1 MVKCDQP
8 QQNNLNDNTGC
19 QAAGIEEIVM
29 KKYQIALIAGAC
41 AIFMSGA
48 ASAQATWPSAPIKI
62 IVPFPAG
69 GTSDVIARLLG
80 QKMTTAW
87 GQPVVIENRTGASGN
102 IGADLVA
109 KSKPDGYTL
118 LLMDMGNLT
127 ISPSLYPKLPFNPQT
142 DLTPVTMVA
151 YSPHLLVTAN
161 NVPVKTMSE
170 LVTYAKGHKDTLNF
184 AAAAGTGSAAHLAG
198 VLFAEKAGIQW
209 GYIPYRGG
217 AQALGDLVGGQVD
230 VTLNGMVATYP
241 HVKSGR
247 VRLLAVSSA
256 KRLPQLPDV
265 PTIAE
270 TYPGFVTGSW
280 QGLMAAEG
288 TPRPVIDKIRAEVAK
303 IIAMPDVKEKMDA
316 QGAEAYTMTPEEYR
330 GWMKTEVN
338 RWAKVVKDANIKVD

>member
-1 MVKCDQP
+1 
-8 QQNNLNDNTGC
+8 
-19 QAAGIEEIVM
+19 M
-29 KKYQIALIAGAC
+29 KKFQIAVIAGAC
-41 AIFMSGA
+41 ALLMSGV
-48 ASAQATWPSAPIKI
+48 ASAQATDWPKEPIRI
-62 IVPFPAG
+62 VVPFPAG

-80 QKMTTAW
+80 QKMTQAW
-87 GQPVVIENRTGASGN
+87 GKPVVVENRTGAAGN
-102 IGADLVA
+102 IGADVVA
-109 KSKPDGYTL
+109 KAKPDGYTL
-118 LLMDMGNLT
+118 LLGDMGNLT

-161 NVPVKTMSE
+161 NVPVKTIGE
-170 LVTYAKGHKDTLNF
+170 LISYTRSHKGTLNF

-198 VLFAEKAGIQW
+198 VLFAEKAGLDW
-209 GYIPYRGG
+209 GYVPYRGG

-247 VRLLAVSSA
+247 IRLLAVSSA

-265 PTIAE
+265 PTISE
-270 TYPGFVTGSW
+270 TLPGFVTGSW
-280 QGLMAAEG
+280 QGLMAPEG
-288 TPRPVIDKIRAEVAK
+288 TPRPVVDKIRNEIIK

-330 GWMKTEVN
+330 AWMKSEVT
-338 RWAKVVKDANIKVD
+338 RWAKVVKDGNIKVD